1 MHYKIAARATVDH
14 CAADWVNAERE
25 SERRA
30 KRNSARN
37 LNQYKIDADFG
48 LGIGRQP

>member
-1 MHYKIAARATVDH
+1 MHCKIAACATVDYG
-14 CAADWVNAERE
+14 AADRVDAERK